1 MAEVTL
7 PMVCGDVTLIA
18 LGKVCLEFASG
29 GLASKR
35 ARIPACCG
43 REESRHLFARP
54 CNFFVRVRQLDPA
67 ALGSHDEDYVY
78 PVGFRTSRKHAS
90 ATNPSSKCLYHSE
103 ITTGP
108 QGTPVFKVT
117 CADMSEHPYE
127 DSTPNV
133 CLFSCGCKDFVR
145 CDLGQSQWC
154 SCRSAIVLWDS
165 TAAAFVAFAGV
176 RNSGSQ
182 RM

>member
-7 PMVCGDVTLIA
+7 PMICGDVTLIA
-18 LGKVCLEFASG
+18 LGKVCFEFASG
-29 GLASKR
+29 RLASKR
-35 ARIPACCG
+35 ARIPPACCG
-43 REESRHLFARP
+43 REESRRLLARP

-78 PVGFRTSRKHAS
+78 PVGFHTSRKHAS

-133 CLFSCGCKDFVR
+133 CLFSCG
-145 CDLGQSQWC
+145 
-154 SCRSAIVLWDS
+154 
-165 TAAAFVAFAGV
+165 
-176 RNSGSQ
+176 
-182 RM
+182 